1 MKEILIN
8 VESKE
13 IRYAY
18 LSFGQLNDLIIDRKK
33 SRQITGNIYRG
44 QVKNILNNIQ
54 SAFIDIHESENGFI
68 HINDIIINRK
78 KFEEMFDM
86 DFDVS
91 LKGKKEKPFKED
103 ITKLLKINQPVLV
116 QVVKESIGTKGARL
130 TSNISIAGR
139 YLVLL
144 PNTPHRG
151 VSRKIENR
159 AMRDKLKKLI
169 QAFEM
174 PKDMGLIC
182 RTASANATTEMLIDE
197 ATKLL
202 NQWQE
207 IVNNF
212 HEAKGPKILHEEW
225 TLLKKAILTAVD
237 KKYNK
242 IIVDNYSLMQKCLNI
257 YKNYEKEHKLDIV
270 FYKQKLPLF
279 EKYNVEREIDKSLRR
294 KVWLPS
300 GGYLYFDKTEAMYTI
315 DVNSGR
321 SSKET
326 IKNVEETLVRIN
338 LEAAKEIGRQLRLR
352 NVGGLVICDFID
364 MRLRKNQRRVLEKL
378 KESMKEDSSK
388 CTILGMSEF
397 GLVEM
402 TRQRARES
410 LIQTIFTPC
419 PYCAGNGLI
428 KNHETTA
435 LEIERS
441 LKKLINNAE
450 KTNIR
455 LVTHP
460 YLDNYLKT
468 SDKEYFIKL
477 ASNAKCY
484 LEFKTKDSYHLNEF
498 HLFTNGKKADV

>member
-18 LSFGQLNDLIIDRKK
+18 LNFGQLNDLIIDRKK

-44 QVKNILNNIQ
+44 LVKNILNNIQ

-91 LKGKKEKPFKED
+91 LNEKKEKPLKED

-151 VSRKIENR
+151 VSRKIENK

-197 ATKLL
+197 ATELL

-207 IVNNF
+207 IVKKF
-212 HEAKGPKILHEEW
+212 HESKGPKILHEEW

-237 KKYNK
+237 KKYDK

-257 YKNYEKEHKLDIV
+257 YKNYEKEHKLEII
-270 FYKQKLPLF
+270 FYKQKVPLF
-279 EKYNVEREIDKSLRR
+279 EKYNVEREIDKSLTR

-315 DVNSGR
+315 DVNSGK
-321 SSKET
+321 SSKEA

-378 KESMKEDSSK
+378 KECMKEDSSK

-435 LEIERS
+435 LEIERA
-441 LKKLINNAE
+441 LKKLINTCE
-450 KTNIR
+450 KATIR

-477 ASNAKCY
+477 ASSAKCH

-498 HLFTNGKKADV
+498 NLFTNGKKADV